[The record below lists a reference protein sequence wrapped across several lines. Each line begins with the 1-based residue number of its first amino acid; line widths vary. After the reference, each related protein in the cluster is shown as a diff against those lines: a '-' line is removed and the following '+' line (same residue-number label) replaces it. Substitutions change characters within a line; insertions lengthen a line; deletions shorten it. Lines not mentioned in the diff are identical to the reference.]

1 MPKIDVAKSI
11 LNHPDKD
18 EILSKLTADV
28 SPIDI
33 SEGLAARYSAPSEKK
48 FALTT
53 KAITTFKKDY
63 LDIYS
68 IIQDDLATTKSNLT
82 ASEEITQEIQGSF
95 QYHKAL
101 ERYVDN
107 EIDIKTTVKKMV
119 ANIELR
125 ASQVFDDI
133 QNDTQNTR
141 NDRILR
147 EWFDSLLLVLEK
159 YDSILNPI
167 NPEQVNIQ
175 NNINIQV
182 VDNHINSVYNVVKN
196 ILEKLDYDTSILFI
210 DMFNEEMGKLKS
222 TESPTI
228 LPQQERMETVK
239 ILSET
244 ITTKLTE

>member
-1 MPKIDVAKSI
+1 
-11 LNHPDKD
+11 
-18 EILSKLTADV
+18 
-28 SPIDI
+28 
-33 SEGLAARYSAPSEKK
+33 
-48 FALTT
+48 
-53 KAITTFKKDY
+53 
-63 LDIYS
+63 
-68 IIQDDLATTKSNLT
+68 
-82 ASEEITQEIQGSF
+82 
-95 QYHKAL
+95 
-101 ERYVDN
+101 
-107 EIDIKTTVKKMV
+107 MV